1 VSTKRITANCP
12 FCGTRINAITPKE
25 KGTGRF
31 LIECTDCRK
40 EICITLSKDDAGGR
54 VDDSKALTKIPDVDR
69 VERGKGSKRDGAR
82 DAIPRTMKR
91 KRVLRRK
98 PSLKKEIPMEVIP
111 ECIPLVMELEA
122 EKGPSRTEYPPP
134 PDEDGRRSERKRSTD
149 HEEETGREP
158 LFFKKKE
165 SSGRGDAKTVSSGI
179 PGAGYRKLSVYMFI
193 IAFILGLFSL
203 VSIPM
208 YTTDTVN
215 PNENYSGKNV
225 HIMGVV
231 SSGDDD
237 GSVLSDVAVVLKELN
252 EQTSTNEEGYFFFED
267 VNEGVYTVSAS
278 KEGYTTRI
286 MRISVSGNSA
296 DSIINVQLN
305 SGRGQEKIDL
315 PVSYEKGRE
324 EYNSYFSV
332 AVITSLCA
340 LAAGIFAH
348 YSKMFYPTLILGV
361 IAVASVGFVVGSIC
375 AVVGVLLF
383 IYSKREF

>member
-1 VSTKRITANCP
+1 MSTKRITANCP
-12 FCGTRINAITPKE
+12 FCSTRINAITPKE

-40 EICITLSKDDAGGR
+40 EICITLSKDDARER
-54 VDDSKALTKIPDVDR
+54 VDDSKALTKIPDAGR
-69 VERGKGSKRDGAR
+69 VEKGKGSKRDGAR
-82 DAIPRTMKR
+82 DAAPRVMIR
-91 KRVLRRK
+91 KRVLRRR
-98 PSLKKEIPMEVIP
+98 PSSGEIPMEVIP
-111 ECIPLVMELEA
+111 ECIPLIMELET
-122 EKGPSRTEYPPP
+122 EKHPSDTDYPPP
-134 PDEDGRRSERKRSTD
+134 PDEDGRVLERKRSTD
-149 HEEETGREP
+149 HKEGTGRET
-158 LFFKKKE
+158 LFFKKK
-165 SSGRGDAKTVSSGI
+165 GRSVGGGVDKKSRGT
-179 PGAGYRKLSVYMFI
+179 PGAGYRKLSVYLFI
-193 IAFILGLFSL
+193 IAFILGLFYL